1 MIYQG
6 FRIMLSK
13 FRLIVFIVISIAAN
27 QVSAQPDGEDN
38 SWWWDDHWWN
48 DGLIETPEN
57 FAIESSW
64 TSYMSGDVEVS
75 SLVLRPANDEKYPAV
90 LFVHGRRGL
99 DDLVKRHARRLAARG
114 FVVLAPDIY
123 GAHFLGTHPIEH
135 DYALEKDI
143 DAAVDVLLERSDIS
157 TDKACLYSHT
167 RGGYYTL
174 KVATTFNRQDKH
186 IACYVSYYP
195 HLQDPNAPE
204 PLQVYGYAPEI
215 EQLTLPT
222 LVFIGD
228 EEQYQRRRVIE
239 TSIKVMQDKGRN
251 ARLIIYPG
259 VGRGFDF
266 RPKNVRT
273 FADDLAS
280 KDSIQRSAKFMRD
293 HLTGSTSETTSGG
306 VLTGEAL
313 YNSDKAPQ
321 SMLYDLPREVAP
333 GVWSAIGATAPGT
346 YANSGHNNNLSF
358 VITDAGVLVVN
369 AGDNYLL
376 AKALHEEIRKITD
389 QPVRYVVLENGQGHA
404 MLGSSYWQEQ
414 GVPVIAHIDALHE
427 IEQQS
432 FALLERMQAR
442 AEEKAEG
449 TKVVLPDETF
459 EDRKII
465 QLGDERIELLNLGPA
480 HSPGD
485 IIVWLPERRLVI
497 SGDMAFHQRMLPLF
511 EHTDSGAW
519 IETWDKFEALGAEV
533 VIPGHGEPTDM
544 ATVRKYTR
552 DYLVFLREKVAELI
566 ENGGTLED
574 AYQIDQ
580 SPYMHL
586 PTAEFLA
593 KRNAGQVFQSMEF
606 DF

>member
-1 MIYQG
+1 M
-6 FRIMLSK
+6 FS
-13 FRLIVFIVISIAAN
+13 RLRTIVFIAISIAVNPVA
-27 QVSAQPDGEDN
+27 AQSTDEDN
-38 SWWWDDHWWN
+38 SWWWDDGWWN
-48 DGLIETPEN
+48 DGLIEAPEN
-57 FAIESSW
+57 HAIESTW
-64 TSYMSGDVEVS
+64 DSYTSGDVEVPT
-75 SLVLRPANDEKYPAV
+75 LVVRPANKEKYPAV

-99 DDLVKRHARRLAARG
+99 GDLIQRHARRLAARG

-123 GAHFLGTHPIEH
+123 GAHFIGTHPIEH

-143 DAAVDVLLERSDIS
+143 DAAVDVLLDRGDIS
-157 TDKACLYSHT
+157 TDKTCLYSHT

-174 KVATTFNRQDKH
+174 KVATTFKRQDKH

-239 TSIKVMQDKGRN
+239 TSIKVMQDKGRD
-251 ARLIIYPG
+251 ARLITYPG

-266 RPKNVRT
+266 RTESVRT
-273 FADDLAS
+273 FADDLAA
-280 KDSIQRSAKFMRD
+280 KDSIQRAAKFMREQ
-293 HLTGSTSETTSGG
+293 LTVPATEVTSGEAF
-306 VLTGEAL
+306 TGEAR
-313 YNSDKAPQ
+313 YNNDNAPQ
-321 SMLYDLPREVAP
+321 SVLFELPRAVVP
-333 GVWSAIGATAPGT
+333 GVWSAIGATAPRT
-346 YANSGHNNNLSF
+346 YSNSGHNNNLSF
-358 VITDAGVLVVN
+358 VVTDEGVLVVN

-376 AKALHEEIRKITD
+376 AKALHEEIKKITH

-427 IEQQS
+427 IEEQS
-432 FALLERMQAR
+432 FSLLETMQSRAR
-442 AEEKAEG
+442 EKAEG
-449 TKVVLPDETF
+449 TKVAMPDETF
-459 EDRKII
+459 EDKKII
-465 QLGDERIELLNLGPA
+465 QLGDQRIELLNLGPA

-485 IIVWLPERRLVI
+485 IIVWLPEERLVI

-511 EHTDSGAW
+511 EHTDSAAW
-519 IETWDKFEALGAEV
+519 IETWDKFEALGAEI

-552 DYLVFLREKVAELI
+552 DYLVYLREKVGELI
-566 ENGGTLED
+566 ENGGTLDE